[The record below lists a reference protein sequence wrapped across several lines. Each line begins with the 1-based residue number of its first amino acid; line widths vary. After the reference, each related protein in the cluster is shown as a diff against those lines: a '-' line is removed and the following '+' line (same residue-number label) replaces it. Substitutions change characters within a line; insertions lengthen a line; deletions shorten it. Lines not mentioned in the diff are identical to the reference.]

1 MVEVHVRRLDYYG
14 IVFLSKV
21 TVFVYFNV
29 FKIVLLVSKVLLTI

>member
-1 MVEVHVRRLDYYG
+1 MVEVHARRLDYYG

>member
-1 MVEVHVRRLDYYG
+1 MVEVHARRLDYYG

-29 FKIVLLVSKVLLTI
+29 FKIVLLVLKLLT